1 MTRRMAVAICWLAA
15 SASAG
20 GCASAEDANA
30 GGEHDLAATGGD
42 DLGGGA
48 DDLARDGGATTIG
61 CAGQHVVI
69 NEVQTGSAA
78 SASDEF
84 IELYNPC
91 ATAIDLTGSS
101 IVYRSAA
108 GLSDVVIINLNKTI
122 APGGFYLVTGP
133 IAADA
138 GVADQ
143 SYGSGRIAATGGG
156 VGLRDGTQ
164 ALVDSVGYGTA
175 TNAFVEA
182 TAAAAPPSG
191 QSIARK
197 PNGYDTDHNASD
209 FAVAAAPTP
218 RAAN

>member
-1 MTRRMAVAICWLAA
+1 MSRAALLAICLAA
-15 SASAG
+15 
-20 GCASAEDANA
+20 GCASAEDANSGA
-30 GGEHDLAATGGD
+30 EHDLAVSESGD
-42 DLGGGA
+42 DLAGGGGG
-48 DDLARDGGATTIG
+48 DLAHDGGAIS

-78 SASDEF
+78 SPSDEF

-91 ATAIDLTGSS
+91 ATMIDLTGSS
-101 IVYRSAA
+101 LVYRSAA
-108 GLSDVVIINLNKTI
+108 GVTDLVIIQLNKTI

-138 GVADQ
+138 GMADQ
-143 SYGSGRIAATGGG
+143 SYGSGRMSATGGG

-164 ALVDSVGYGTA
+164 TLVDSVGYGTA
-175 TNAFVEA
+175 TNAFVEGSV
-182 TAAAAPPSG
+182 AAAAPSG
-191 QSIARK
+191 QTIART

-209 FAVAAAPTP
+209 FAVAAPTP

>member
-1 MTRRMAVAICWLAA
+1 MCLLA
-15 SASAG
+15 
-20 GCASAEDANA
+20 GCASVEDANS
-30 GGEHDLAATGGD
+30 GGDRDLAMPAGSD

-48 DDLARDGGATTIG
+48 DDLTRNGDGGQPIT

-69 NEVQTGSAA
+69 NEVQVGSAA

-91 ATAIDLTGSS
+91 TTTIDLTGSS
-101 IVYRSAA
+101 LVYRSAA
-108 GLSDVVIINLNKTI
+108 GTSDVIIVNLNKTI
-122 APGGFYLVTGP
+122 TPGGFYLVTGP
-133 IAADA
+133 TCPDMGAP
-138 GVADQ
+138 DQ
-143 SYGSGRIAATGGG
+143 SYGAGRMAATGGG

-164 ALVDSVGYGTA
+164 ALIDSVGYGTA

-182 TAAAAPPSG
+182 SAVAAPANG

-197 PNGYDTDHNASD
+197 PNGYDTDHNGSD
-209 FAVAAAPTP
+209 FVVATTPTP

>member
-1 MTRRMAVAICWLAA
+1 MPRPAVLAICLLA
-15 SASAG
+15 
-20 GCASAEDANA
+20 GCASAENANS
-30 GGEHDLAATGGD
+30 GGEHDLAVPASSD

-48 DDLARDGGATTIG
+48 DDLARDGGGGQPIT

-69 NEVQTGSAA
+69 NEVQVGSAA
-78 SASDEF
+78 SPSDEF

-91 ATAIDLTGSS
+91 ASMIDLTGSS
-101 IVYRSAA
+101 LVYRSAA
-108 GLSDVVIINLNKTI
+108 GTSDLVIISLNKTI

-133 IAADA
+133 AFGDMGAP
-138 GVADQ
+138 DQ
-143 SYGSGRIAATGGG
+143 SYGAGRMSATGGG

-164 ALVDSVGYGTA
+164 ALIDSVGYGTA

-182 TAAAAPPSG
+182 AAAAAPPNG

-197 PNGYDTDHNASD
+197 PNGYDTDHNGSD
-209 FAVAAAPTP
+209 FVAMTPTP